1 MRSVTPHNILVPSHA
16 ALVTISGL
24 GPGDASLSV
33 LRDIY
38 IQGQRGEIISDRSGL
53 TGVTSYLQRPVAR
66 RCPVTRSPPDLNTK
80 RTNSLLISTDKIENK
95 QDYFSKIILK
105 LSDFEFFLFLQ

>member
-1 MRSVTPHNILVPSHA
+1 M
-16 ALVTISGL
+16 
-24 GPGDASLSV
+24 
-33 LRDIY
+33 
-38 IQGQRGEIISDRSGL
+38 ISDRAGL

-80 RTNSLLISTDKIENK
+80 RTNRDRGSLLISTDKIENK